1 MDDIEEILRTTIA
14 EQLGIAED
22 EISANSSFG
31 ADLGADSL
39 DILEL
44 ILAMEEQ
51 LELDLPDEDMKRLKT
66 VQEWVDYLNQR
77 LSS

>member
-22 EISANSSFG
+22 EITPSSSFG
-31 ADLGADSL
+31 SDLGADSL

-44 ILAMEEQ
+44 ILALEEQ

-66 VQEWVDYLNQR
+66 VQEWIDYLNQR

>member
-1 MDDIEEILRTTIA
+1 MEDIEEILRTTIA
-14 EQLGIAED
+14 EQLGISED
-22 EISANSSFG
+22 EISPASSFG

-39 DILEL
+39 DVLEL
-44 ILAMEEQ
+44 ILALEEQ

-66 VQEWVDYLNQR
+66 VQEWMDYLNQR

>member
-1 MDDIEEILRTTIA
+1 MDEIEEILRTTIA
-14 EQLGIAED
+14 EQLGISED
-22 EISANSSFG
+22 EISPTASFG
-31 ADLGADSL
+31 SDLGADSL

-44 ILAMEEQ
+44 VMALEEQ

-77 LSS
+77 MSS

>member
-1 MDDIEEILRTTIA
+1 MDDIEEVLRTTIA

-22 EISANSSFG
+22 EISPTSSFG
-31 ADLGADSL
+31 SDLGADSL

-44 ILAMEEQ
+44 ILALEEH

>member
-22 EISANSSFG
+22 EISATSSFG

-44 ILAMEEQ
+44 ILALEEQ

-77 LSS
+77 MSS

>member
-14 EQLGIAED
+14 EQLGINED
-22 EISANSSFG
+22 EISLNATFG
-31 ADLGADSL
+31 GDLGADSL

-44 ILAMEEQ
+44 IMAMEEH

-66 VQEWVDYLNQR
+66 VQEWVNYLNQR

>member
-1 MDDIEEILRTTIA
+1 MDDIEEVLRTTIA
-14 EQLGIAED
+14 EQLGINED
-22 EISANSSFG
+22 EISLNASFG
-31 ADLGADSL
+31 SDLGADSL

-44 ILAMEEQ
+44 IMALEEQ
-51 LELDLPDEDMKRLKT
+51 LELELPDEDMKRLKT

>member
-1 MDDIEEILRTTIA
+1 MDDIEEILQTTIA
-14 EQLGIAED
+14 EQLGISED
-22 EISANSSFG
+22 EITPAATFG
-31 ADLGADSL
+31 GDLGADSL

-44 ILAMEEQ
+44 ILAMEEH
-51 LELDLPDEDMKRLKT
+51 LEIDLPDEDMKKLKT

>member
-1 MDDIEEILRTTIA
+1 MDDIQEILCTTIA
-14 EQLGIAED
+14 EQLGISED
-22 EISANSSFG
+22 EIAATATFG
-31 ADLGADSL
+31 GDLGADSL

-44 ILAMEEQ
+44 ILAMEEH
-51 LELDLPDEDMKRLKT
+51 LEIDLPDEDMKKLKT

>member
-22 EISANSSFG
+22 EIAATSSFG
-31 ADLGADSL
+31 SDLGADSL

-44 ILAMEEQ
+44 ILAMEEH

-77 LSS
+77 MSS

>member
-1 MDDIEEILRTTIA
+1 MDDIEEVLRTTIA
-14 EQLGIAED
+14 EQLGINED
-22 EISANSSFG
+22 EIALNASFG
-31 ADLGADSL
+31 SDLGADSL

-44 ILAMEEQ
+44 IMALEEQ

>member
-14 EQLGIAED
+14 EQLGIGED
-22 EISANSSFG
+22 EIAPSSTFG
-31 ADLGADSL
+31 GDLGADSL

-44 ILAMEEQ
+44 ILAMEEH
-51 LELDLPDEDMKRLKT
+51 LEIDLPDEDMKKLKT
-66 VQEWVDYLNQR
+66 VQEWIDYLNHR